1 MTAGLRL
8 ICHAPTRATRMPAFP
23 ADEPVDEKGLAAA
36 AALAGTLGRADLVL
50 VSPALSARQ
59 TAEALGLS
67 GTVEAALADCD
78 YGRWRGL
85 ALAEVAAAE
94 PEALGAWMQDLDA
107 APHGGEPLA
116 ALIDRVGAWLDA
128 ASLGKHTI
136 AVAHAPVIRAALV
149 HVLQARQAFWRI
161 DAGPLACVD
170 LRHDGRRWA
179 LRAPS
184 L

>member
-36 AALAGTLGRADLVL
+36 AAFAGKFGRTDLVL

-59 TAEALGLS
+59 TAEALGHS
-67 GTVEAALADCD
+67 GRVEAALADCD

-85 ALAEVAAAE
+85 ALTEVAEAE
-94 PEALGAWMQDLDA
+94 PEALAAWMQDLDA
-107 APHGGEPLA
+107 AA
-116 ALIDRVGAWLDA
+116 F
-128 ASLGKHTI
+128 GKHTI
-136 AVAHAPVIRAALV
+136 AVTHAPVIRAAVV
-149 HVLQARQAFWRI
+149 HVLQAPQAFWRI
-161 DAGPLACVD
+161 DAGPLSCVD

-179 LRAPS
+179 LRAPT